1 MSILIDVWLLLRNSF
16 LLAVFF
22 SPVCAE
28 NITVVDDRGVSV
40 TFEHAPKRIV
50 SLLPSLTETVCALE
64 LCHRLVGVDR
74 YSDFPDMVQR
84 LPRVGGGLDPS
95 VEAIVALRPDLVLM
109 GTSSRAADHLRT
121 LGLKVVALEP
131 KTHADV
137 ERVMIKIGQLLEV
150 SDPQKVWRSIQASVS
165 SAARSLPPS
174 VRGTRVYFEV
184 DPGPYAAG
192 QTSFIGETLTRLG
205 VVNIV
210 NAELGAFPKLN
221 PEFVVRANP
230 DLIMVGQRS
239 AVGMTQRPG
248 WSRISAVRHKKI
260 CIFPTDQSN
269 VLVRPG
275 PRMAEAA
282 QIMANCLSTHSSTN
296 GLNKP

>member
-1 MSILIDVWLLLRNSF
+1 MRILIYVWSFLRNGF
-16 LLAVFF
+16 LLAAFF
-22 SPVCAE
+22 SPVCAQ

-50 SLLPSLTETVCALE
+50 SLLPSLTETVCALDQ
-64 LCHRLVGVDR
+64 CHRLVGVDR
-74 YSDFPDMVQR
+74 YSDFPKMVQR
-84 LPRVGGGLDPS
+84 LPQVGGGLDPN

-109 GTSSRAADHLRT
+109 GTSTRAADHLRT
-121 LGLKVVALEP
+121 LGLNVVALDT
-131 KTHADV
+131 KTHVDV

-150 SDPQKVWRSIQASVS
+150 PDPHKVWRSIDAGVS
-165 SAARSLPPS
+165 SAAQSLPPS
-174 VRGTRVYFEV
+174 LRGTRVYYEV

-192 QTSFIGETLTRLG
+192 EASFIGETLTRLG
-205 VVNIV
+205 VKNIV
-210 NAELGAFPKLN
+210 SAELGAFPKLN
-221 PEFVVRANP
+221 PEFVVRSNP

-248 WSRISAVRHKKI
+248 WSRISAVRNKKI
-260 CIFPTDQSN
+260 CVFPADQSN

-282 QIMANCLSTHSSTN
+282 QIMANCLSTHSSTT
-296 GLNKP
+296 GLLKP

>member
-1 MSILIDVWLLLRNSF
+1 MRILIDVWFFLRNSF

-22 SPVCAE
+22 SPVCAK

-64 LCHRLVGVDR
+64 LCHILVGVDR
-74 YSDFPDMVQR
+74 YSDFPDIVQR

-121 LGLKVVALEP
+121 LGLNVVTLEP

-150 SDPQKVWRSIQASVS
+150 PDPQKVWRSIQAGVS

-192 QTSFIGETLTRLG
+192 EASFIGETLTRLG

-230 DLIMVGQRS
+230 DLIMAGQRS

-248 WSRISAVRHKKI
+248 WSRISAVRHRKI
-260 CIFPTDQSN
+260 CIFPADQSN

-282 QIMANCLSTHSSTN
+282 QIMANCLSTHSSTS
-296 GLNKP
+296 GLKKP

>member
-1 MSILIDVWLLLRNSF
+1 MRILIYVWSFLRNGF
-16 LLAVFF
+16 LLAAFF
-22 SPVCAE
+22 SPVCAQ

-50 SLLPSLTETVCALE
+50 SLLPSLTETVCALDQ
-64 LCHRLVGVDR
+64 CHRLVGVDR
-74 YSDFPDMVQR
+74 YSDFPKMVQR
-84 LPRVGGGLDPS
+84 LPQVGGGLDPS

-109 GTSSRAADHLRT
+109 GTSTRAADHLRT
-121 LGLKVVALEP
+121 LGLNVVALDT
-131 KTHADV
+131 KTHVDV

-150 SDPQKVWRSIQASVS
+150 PDPHKVWRSIDAGVS
-165 SAARSLPPS
+165 SAAQSLPPS
-174 VRGTRVYFEV
+174 LRGTRVYYEV

-192 QTSFIGETLTRLG
+192 ETSFIGETLTRLG
-205 VVNIV
+205 VKNIV
-210 NAELGAFPKLN
+210 SAELGAFPKLN

-248 WSRISAVRHKKI
+248 WSRISAVRNKKI
-260 CIFPTDQSN
+260 CVFPADQSN

-275 PRMAEAA
+275 PRLAEAA
-282 QIMANCLSTHSSTN
+282 QIMANCLSTHLSTT
-296 GLNKP
+296 GLLKP

>member
-1 MSILIDVWLLLRNSF
+1 MRILIFVWSFLRNSF
-16 LLAVFF
+16 LLLAFF
-22 SPVCAE
+22 SPVFAE
-28 NITVVDDRGVSV
+28 NITIVDDRGVSV
-40 TFEHAPKRIV
+40 TFEQAPKRIV
-50 SLLPSLTETVCALE
+50 SLLPSLTETVCE
-64 LCHRLVGVDR
+64 LDQCHRLVGVDR
-74 YSDFPDMVQR
+74 YSDFPKMVQR
-84 LPRVGGGLDPS
+84 LPQVGGGLDPS
-95 VEAIVALRPDLVLM
+95 VEAIVALRPDVVLM
-109 GTSSRAADHLRT
+109 GTSTRAADHLRT

-137 ERVMIKIGQLLEV
+137 ERVIIKIGQLLEV
-150 SDPQKVWRSIQASVS
+150 SDPQKVWHSIDAGVS
-165 SAARSLPPS
+165 SAVRSLPPS

-192 QTSFIGETLTRLG
+192 EASFIGETLKRLG
-205 VVNIV
+205 VKNIV

-239 AVGMTQRPG
+239 AVGMIQRPG
-248 WSRISAVRHKKI
+248 WSRINAIRNKKI
-260 CIFPTDQSN
+260 CVFPADQSN

-282 QIMANCLSTHSSTN
+282 HIMANCLSTHTSTT
-296 GLNKP
+296 GLLKP